1 MKDKLE
7 TKISDWL
14 KTQGYPLEMVVASAL
29 RKEGFDVN
37 QSSYYADPETGTSRE
52 IDIIATKGDDIG
64 FLEVTIVIECKAS
77 KDKPWVLFTAEGHES
92 GRNKLFTFGILSKLA
107 REKLAKCLFP
117 HAALK
122 QEVNLNWFNK
132 PKRTAFGVT
141 SAFTSGEDSAYK
153 AVVGALKASIDY
165 NNPKNDDYSR
175 PLRFIFPVVIFS
187 GRLFETYIDLDGE
200 MQTQEV
206 EEGFL
211 TNHRTI
217 NDSYCSSVHIVTEK
231 RLPTFCKEATVLTN
245 QLLTILDADLK
256 MMWEDL
262 RQK

>member
-1 MKDKLE
+1 M
-7 TKISDWL
+7 
-14 KTQGYPLEMVVASAL
+14 
-29 RKEGFDVN
+29 
-37 QSSYYADPETGTSRE
+37 
-52 IDIIATKGDDIG
+52 
-64 FLEVTIVIECKAS
+64 
-77 KDKPWVLFTAEGHES
+77 LFTAEGHEV

-107 REKLAKCLFP
+107 REKLAGHLFS

-122 QEVNLNWFNK
+122 QGVNLNWYNK
-132 PKRTAFGVT
+132 SKRTAFGVT

-153 AVVGALKASIDY
+153 AVVGALKASIDF
-165 NNPKNDDYSR
+165 NSHKNDDYSR

-187 GRLFETYIDLDGE
+187 GRLFETYIGLDGE
-200 MQTQEV
+200 MQTQEI

-231 RLPTFCKEATVLTN
+231 HLPTFCKEATELTD
-245 QLLTILDADLK
+245 QLLTILDEDLK
-256 MMWEDL
+256 IMWEEL